1 MEAKY
6 IERLEQVVRVLVE
19 LPPEKKFDLTLWMK
33 CGTTGC
39 AIGWAASDP
48 WFKRRGLKLSSYMPN
63 FQQRGKPLLWEK
75 TAIKAFFNLSGD
87 EAYTL
92 FYPSAYARG
101 SRYDVIRRLNS
112 FIKQKRREAA

>member
-1 MEAKY
+1 MKARY

-19 LPPEKKFDLTLWMK
+19 LPPEKKFDLQLWMR

-48 WFKRRGLKLSSYMPN
+48 WFNRRGLKLESYVPM
-63 FQQRGKPLLWEK
+63 FQQRGKPTLWEYN
-75 TAIKAFFNLSGD
+75 AIKAFFDLSGA
-87 EAYTL
+87 ETRTL
-92 FYPSAYARG
+92 FYAHAYARG
-101 SRYDVIRRLNS
+101 SRSDVIRRLNS